1 MKKPVVVG
9 IAGPSCSG
17 KTTVS
22 EVLAKTIGAKV
33 FHFDDYFCD
42 EVPRAIVNGHESF
55 ERPELYDGVR
65 MAADI
70 AKHISEHPHT
80 SVVAEGFM
88 LFCYPELYKICDA
101 HIFLHLDT
109 ETIMERRKARA
120 LERGYEALAGKQAKF
135 ERSFIANGIEEWNRF
150 GLKQCFL
157 PGVFFLSGM
166 ASPRDIVWKT
176 CQLSPIS
183 KVMKEINECQPCRQ
197 DETANKA
204 NDAANDGAEPALP
217 LQFRA

>member
-1 MKKPVVVG
+1 MKKPIVVG

-17 KTTVS
+17 KTTAS

-55 ERPELYDGVR
+55 ERPELYDGAR

-88 LFCYPELYKICDA
+88 LFRYPELYEICDA
-101 HIFLHLDT
+101 RVFVHLDPKI
-109 ETIMERRKARA
+109 IMERRQARA
-120 LERGYEALAGKQAKF
+120 LERGYEALAGRQAKF
-135 ERSFIANGIEEWNRF
+135 ERSFLANGIEEWKRF
-150 GLKQCFL
+150 GLKQCLL
-157 PGVFFLSGM
+157 PGVFFLSGR
-166 ASPRDIVWKT
+166 ASSKDIVWNI

-183 KVMKEINECQPCRQ
+183 AVIKEINEYSSCQQ
-197 DETANKA
+197 HEAA
-204 NDAANDGAEPALP
+204 NDAANDSEETALP